1 MQLNYKVMGQGPPVV
16 ILHGVFGTLDNWQ
29 TAAKALAERHTVYLV
44 DNRNHGRSPHEE
56 AFNYEVM
63 SEDLLN
69 FIQAQRLD
77 QPVVIGHSMGGKVAM
92 YYACRYQP
100 ANLSK
105 LIVVDIAPKYYRPH
119 HQQILEGLLS
129 IDLSQVGN
137 RQQADQQLARY
148 VPEPDTRQFLLK
160 NLYRTD
166 EGGFG
171 WRMNLPVLN
180 EKIENIG
187 EGLPAHF
194 RSDKPA
200 LFIRGGKSNYIRES
214 DAALIKEHFPNATI
228 ETIAGAGHWVHAEQP
243 ALLLEKVLAFIDH
256 PG

>member
-1 MQLNYKVMGQGPPVV
+1 MQLNYKVQGQGPPIV

-44 DNRNHGRSPHEE
+44 DNRNHGRSPHDE
-56 AFNYEVM
+56 AFDYEVM

-69 FIQAQRLD
+69 FIQAQRLV
-77 QPVVIGHSMGGKVAM
+77 QPVVMGHSMGGKVAM

-100 ANLSK
+100 EQFSK

-119 HQQILEGLLS
+119 HQQILEGLRS
-129 IDLSQVGN
+129 IDLGTLAS
-137 RQQADQQLARY
+137 RQQADELLTPY
-148 VPEPDTRQFLLK
+148 VPEADTRQFLLK

-166 EGGFG
+166 AGTFG
-171 WRMNLPVLN
+171 WRMNLAVLHD
-180 EKIENIG
+180 KIENIG
-187 EGLPAHF
+187 EGLPTHF

-200 LFIRGGKSNYIRES
+200 LFIRGGKSNYIR
-214 DAALIKEHFPNATI
+214 DTDVPLIKEHFPNAVV
-228 ETIAGAGHWVHAEQP
+228 ETIDAAGHWVHAEQP
-243 ALLLEKVLAFIDH
+243 ARLLEKVLRFIQQ

>member
-1 MQLNYKVMGQGPPVV
+1 MQLNYKVQGQGPPVV

-44 DNRNHGRSPHEE
+44 DNRNHGRSPHDN

-69 FIQAQRLD
+69 FIQAQRLNH
-77 QPVVIGHSMGGKVAM
+77 PVLIGHSMGGKVAM

-100 ANLSK
+100 ANFSK

-137 RQQADQQLARY
+137 RQQADEQLARF

-187 EGLPAHF
+187 EGLPTHF
-194 RSDKPA
+194 RSDKPV
-200 LFIRGGKSNYIRES
+200 LFIRGGKSNYIRET
-214 DAALIKEHFPNATI
+214 DTALIKEHFPNATI
-228 ETIAGAGHWVHAEQP
+228 ETIADAGHWVHAEQP
-243 ALLLEKVLAFIDH
+243 ALLLQKILAFIDQ